1 MKRGKTPTGVPRPTL
16 PTSASGP
23 PKQKKNTRA
32 CPLHPWSTR
41 RCARV
46 CDNHGPLGAHPR
58 LRGQLA
64 RLVERAR
71 LLWRPRQ
78 PVRLACSR
86 PASASRQRL
95 WRPALCASPAH
106 EPPGAWLAAA
116 PRRRS
121 DEARPYGRL
130 HARAPPNRRRLRG
143 VLTCRLPPTPRVAL
157 WRRRLP
163 LATPL
168 GPARAGCTLR
178 PAVRFWRRR
187 PRLVA
192 HLCWRRCPL
201 SSVSV
206 RVAVILR
213 TAGAPSPQVSS
224 PAAGPATASTR
235 SCSSPAPAPSSS
247 RSTT

>member
-1 MKRGKTPTGVPRPTL
+1 MRKAFTL
-16 PTSASGP
+16 PTIFFEPGE
-23 PKQKKNTRA
+23 RRRRR
-32 CPLHPWSTR
+32 PLLSHVDESSSRRLRGHKSLRKRTLTVTALSTF
-41 RCARV
+41 
-46 CDNHGPLGAHPR
+46 DNHGPLGAHPR
-58 LRGQLA
+58 LRRQLA

-71 LLWRPRQ
+71 LLWPPRQ

-130 HARAPPNRRRLRG
+130 HARAPPNRRRVRG

-178 PAVRFWRRR
+178 PAVRFWERR

-192 HLCWRRCPL
+192 HLCWRRCRSPL
-201 SSVSV
+201 S
-206 RVAVILR
+206 R
-213 TAGAPSPQVSS
+213 
-224 PAAGPATASTR
+224 
-235 SCSSPAPAPSSS
+235 
-247 RSTT
+247 